1 MESINAS
8 WTAPP
13 GAAQPM
19 GIQSTAG
26 AVPVMNDKGEVSM
39 KKVKVQRYV
48 SGKRPDY
55 APASSD
61 DEEEEDEDFTVPRGA
76 VPTSS
81 APHKSLTEAEMA
93 DPRLRRLLAHR
104 DVASVR
110 DEEEMDYDIPSRR
123 RLLHETEVVELSD
136 GEEAESTVDRE
147 VKVNLEGDI
156 GEIAIPEEETVQI
169 KEEKEE
175 EVEEDERMEE
185 KEEVEDEASEEEV
198 AEHPTMPPEVRRS
211 HRLAESDSESEGEVD
226 ENELAS
232 RRLNIRRRALQK
244 IQQEEEILGKEDEGS
259 EESSEEESS
268 EYSEESDSEEEGPR
282 LKPVFVRKKDRVTI
296 HQKEQQQVK
305 VKQQEVD
312 NRRRV
317 EERRRETLRL
327 IEQENRNAAN
337 MRNNL
342 VDNDPMNTINTDD
355 EADDAEYEL
364 WKLREL
370 RRLKRDKEERE
381 AAEKDHEEVDKLRN
395 MTEEERRIELRNNPK
410 MITNKAI
417 KGKYKFLQKYYHRG
431 SFFLDNEEEVL
442 KRDFSGAT
450 LEDHF
455 DKTILPKVMQV
466 KNFGR
471 SGRTK
476 YTHLVD
482 QDTTSFDSPW
492 ASDTQMNHK
501 FFNSNAGGMKQLFER
516 TALKK
521 RTGTS
526 TNNTT
531 TVRK

>member
-1 MESINAS
+1 MDNTS

-26 AVPVMNDKGEVSM
+26 AVPIMNDKGEVSM

-61 DEEEEDEDFTVPRGA
+61 EEEEEDEDFTRPRGA
-76 VPTSS
+76 APPSPPT
-81 APHKSLTEAEMA
+81 HKSLTEAEMA
-93 DPRLRRLLAHR
+93 DPRLRRLLANR
-104 DVASVR
+104 QRPPSE
-110 DEEEMDYDIPSRR
+110 DELEVEMPRR
-123 RLLHETEVVELSD
+123 RVVHQ
-136 GEEAESTVDRE
+136 AEIVD
-147 VKVNLEGDI
+147 
-156 GEIAIPEEETVQI
+156 
-169 KEEKEE
+169 
-175 EVEEDERMEE
+175 M
-185 KEEVEDEASEEEV
+185 SEEEREEE
-198 AEHPTMPPEVRRS
+198 EHEEDMSDEMPDIPPVRPEVRTS

-226 ENELAS
+226 ESELAS
-232 RRLNIRRRALQK
+232 RRLNLRQRALQK
-244 IQQEEEILGKEDEGS
+244 IQQEEELLGKEEEGS

-268 EYSEESDSEEEGPR
+268 EYSEETDSEEEGPR
-282 LKPVFVRKKDRVTI
+282 LKPVFVRRKDRVTI
-296 HQKEQQQVK
+296 HQKEQEQAK
-305 VKQQEVD
+305 VKQQEVET
-312 NRRRV
+312 RKRV
-317 EERRRETLRL
+317 EERRRETLRM
-327 IEQENRNAAN
+327 IEHEHRQAANIRNAIEN
-337 MRNNL
+337 GDPI
-342 VDNDPMNTINTDD
+342 DNINTDD

-381 AAEKDHEEVDKLRN
+381 AAEKEREEIDKLRN

-410 MITNKAI
+410 VITNKAT

-431 SFFLDNEEEVL
+431 AFFLDEEEDVF

-492 ASDTQMNHK
+492 AADSQMNHK
-501 FFNSNAGGMKQLFER
+501 FFNGNAGGMKQMFDR
-516 TALKK
+516 PTVKK
-521 RTGTS
+521 RAAPAA
-526 TNNTT
+526 NNNAN
-531 TVRK
+531 VRK

>member
-1 MESINAS
+1 MDNSS

-61 DEEEEDEDFTVPRGA
+61 EEEEEEEDFTRPQRGG
-76 VPTSS
+76 PPS
-81 APHKSLTEAEMA
+81 PPHHKSLTEAEMA
-93 DPRLRRLLAHR
+93 DPRLRRLLAQR
-104 DVASVR
+104 AQAES
-110 DEEEMDYDIPSRR
+110 DEEMETDVPRR
-123 RLLHETEVVELSD
+123 RVTHQAEVVDLSE
-136 GEEAESTVDRE
+136 GEAEDDTKEEDQM
-147 VKVNLEGDI
+147 
-156 GEIAIPEEETVQI
+156 EEEEEE
-169 KEEKEE
+169 EEKQT
-175 EVEEDERMEE
+175 DFS
-185 KEEVEDEASEEEV
+185 A
-198 AEHPTMPPEVRRS
+198 MPEMRAS
-211 HRLAESDSESEGEVD
+211 HRLAESDSESEDEVD
-226 ENELAS
+226 EDELAL
-232 RRLNIRRRALQK
+232 RRLNMRQRALMKVQ
-244 IQQEEEILGKEDEGS
+244 QQEELLGKEEEGS

-268 EYSEESDSEEEGPR
+268 EYSEETDSEEEGPR

-296 HQKEQQQVK
+296 HQKEQQQLK
-305 VKQQEVD
+305 IKQQEVEG
-312 NRRRV
+312 RKRV
-317 EERRRETLRL
+317 EERRRETLRM
-327 IEQENRNAAN
+327 IEQENRGATGAG
-337 MRNNL
+337 RGTGA
-342 VDNDPMNTINTDD
+342 DTSDPLNTINTDD
-355 EADDAEYEL
+355 EADDAEYEA

-381 AAEKDHEEVDKLRN
+381 AAEKEREEVDKLRT
-395 MTEEERRIELRNNPK
+395 MGEEERRVELRNNPK
-410 MITNKAI
+410 VITNKAT

-431 SFFLDNEEEVL
+431 SFFLDTEEDVL

-492 ASDTQMNHK
+492 AADSQMNHK
-501 FFNSNAGGMKQLFER
+501 FFNANAGGMKQSFDR
-516 TALKK
+516 PSLKK
-521 RTGTS
+521 RVAAPPP
-526 TNNTT
+526 NAPAP
-531 TVRK
+531 RK

>member
-1 MESINAS
+1 
-8 WTAPP
+8 
-13 GAAQPM
+13 
-19 GIQSTAG
+19 
-26 AVPVMNDKGEVSM
+26 MNDKGEVSM

-61 DEEEEDEDFTVPRGA
+61 DEEEEDEDFTLPRGA
-76 VPTSS
+76 APPSPT
-81 APHKSLTEAEMA
+81 PHKSLTEAEMA

-104 DVASVR
+104 GILGE
-110 DEEEMDYDIPSRR
+110 DEEEMDIDGPPRR

-136 GEEAESTVDRE
+136 GEDEVTNDRDE
-147 VKVNLEGDI
+147 ETKEDLEGDM
-156 GEIAIPEEETVQI
+156 EDKKKDLLDEDMVQI
-169 KEEKEE
+169 KEEKED
-175 EVEEDERMEE
+175 VG
-185 KEEVEDEASEEEV
+185 EVEDKIEDIPDKEEEEEDDDN
-198 AEHPTMPPEVRRS
+198 EHPSIPPEVRRS

-226 ENELAS
+226 EDQLAL

-244 IQQEEEILGKEDEGS
+244 IQQEEELLGKEDEGS

-268 EYSEESDSEEEGPR
+268 EYSEETDSEEEGPR

-305 VKQQEVD
+305 VKQLEVD
-312 NRRRV
+312 TRRRV
-317 EERRRETLRL
+317 EERRRETLRM

-337 MRNNL
+337 LRNA
-342 VDNDPMNTINTDD
+342 VDASDPINTINTDD

-410 MITNKAI
+410 VITNKAL

-431 SFFLDNEEEVL
+431 SFFLDNEEDVL

-501 FFNSNAGGMKQLFER
+501 FFNSNAGGMKQLFDR
-516 TALKK
+516 IALKK
-521 RTGTS
+521 RAA
-526 TNNTT
+526 TNANNAATA
-531 TVRK
+531 RK

>member
-76 VPTSS
+76 VPTAS

-104 DVASVR
+104 EVAVVR
-110 DEEEMDYDIPSRR
+110 DEEEMDHDIPSRR
-123 RLLHETEVVELSD
+123 RLVHETEVVELSD
-136 GEEAESTVDRE
+136 GEEPESPSDRE
-147 VKVNLEGDI
+147 VKDNLEGDI
-156 GEIAIPEEETVQI
+156 GEIATPDEETMKI
-169 KEEKEE
+169 KEEKEDTD
-175 EVEEDERMEE
+175 EDERMES
-185 KEEVEDEASEEEV
+185 KEDVEMSEVV
-198 AEHPTMPPEVRRS
+198 EHPTLPPEVRRS

-226 ENELAS
+226 ENELVI
-232 RRLNIRRRALQK
+232 RRLNIRQRALQK

-305 VKQQEVD
+305 VKQQEAD

-337 MRNNL
+337 LRNNIA
-342 VDNDPMNTINTDD
+342 DNDPMNTINTDD

-410 MITNKAI
+410 VITNKAI

-501 FFNSNAGGMKQLFER
+501 FFNSNAGGMKQLFDR
-516 TALKK
+516 IALKK

-526 TNNTT
+526 ANNTT
-531 TVRK
+531 ARK

>member
-1 MESINAS
+1 MDNTS

-61 DEEEEDEDFTVPRGA
+61 DEEEEDEDFTLPRGA
-76 VPTSS
+76 SSPT
-81 APHKSLTEAEMA
+81 PHKSLTEAEMS
-93 DPRLRRLLAHR
+93 DPRLRRLLAQR
-104 DVASVR
+104 LSEKAE
-110 DEEEMDYDIPSRR
+110 EEEMDTDIPRR
-123 RLLHETEVVELSD
+123 RPIHEAEVVELSD
-136 GEEAESTVDRE
+136 AEDEGVDIRDSRTEMDEEMIQIKKEKEDTDDID
-147 VKVNLEGDI
+147 KNGDI
-156 GEIAIPEEETVQI
+156 DNDV
-169 KEEKEE
+169 
-175 EVEEDERMEE
+175 EVERPI
-185 KEEVEDEASEEEV
+185 S
-198 AEHPTMPPEVRRS
+198 PEIRRS

-226 ENELAS
+226 EDELAL
-232 RRLNIRRRALQK
+232 RRLNIRRRGLMK
-244 IQQEEEILGKEDEGS
+244 IQQEEELLGKEDEGS

-268 EYSEESDSEEEGPR
+268 EYSEETDSEEENPR
-282 LKPVFVRKKDRVTI
+282 MKPVFVRKKERVTI
-296 HQKEQQQVK
+296 HQKDQQQVK
-305 VKQQEVD
+305 LKQQEVE
-312 NRRRV
+312 NRKRT
-317 EERRRETLRL
+317 EERRRETLRM

-337 MRNNL
+337 LRNA
-342 VDNDPMNTINTDD
+342 VDASDPINTINTDD

-381 AAEKDHEEVDKLRN
+381 AAEKEHEEVDKLRN
-395 MTEEERRIELRNNPK
+395 LTEEERRIELRNNPK
-410 MITNKAI
+410 VITNKAV

-431 SFFLDNEEEVL
+431 AFFLDNEEDVL

-501 FFNSNAGGMKQLFER
+501 FFNSNAGGMKQMFDR
-516 TALKK
+516 SALKK
-521 RTGTS
+521 RTGS
-526 TNNTT
+526 TTANSTA
-531 TVRK
+531 RK